1 MSFGGSPSD
10 VILLARI
17 AWNTFQ
23 NTRKAAGEHD
33 ELAQEAKC
41 LHIVLSRLK
50 REYEH
55 PESPLNRPD
64 DKSQEELRPIMTG
77 CYRELRR
84 LDDFLNEYS
93 ILSRK
98 ERGGKRLWRSLRFG
112 SKREFLQDLR
122 DKLSWYTDQ
131 MDFFL
136 NIVSSR
142 AIGRVEL
149 NVQDLQHTVRGIARS
164 MPRAPQDETVLSDHS
179 DDDKNVWKC
188 FRTNLINDAI
198 KSSFIEQHE
207 DVIHAHIKGLSY
219 RDVLGEK
226 IWHEGRSHVHAEEI
240 YDRNGYACNIHRHQM
255 RVQSLDSGP
264 QYDGNLGLGSILSVD
279 STSNVPLE
287 AAKRTIRGEFYGD
300 ETDSEDE
307 ASVHSDS
314 SYSST
319 RSNIS
324 RQDMPCPE
332 AYNSTLTPRT
342 FDGHRRRSVGGQLV
356 LRDTE
361 LPLTV
366 ANGRFEPQQRVN
378 NHLQNGRRQVTRS
391 HTMSLQRTPTTYQ
404 SQNSLP
410 RRRTYSVE
418 RTRDQFDLEEKTKKK
433 KKGMT
438 TVFLGTIVVYIAC
451 LI

>member
-33 ELAQEAKC
+33 ELTQEAEC
-41 LHIVLSRLK
+41 LYSVLSRLQ

-55 PESPLNRPD
+55 PESPLNRPG
-64 DKSQEELRPIMTG
+64 DKSKEELRPIAAG
-77 CYRELRR
+77 CHKELRR
-84 LDDFLNEYS
+84 LDNFLDEYS
-93 ILSRK
+93 ILSR
-98 ERGGKRLWRSLRFG
+98 EGRGRKWLWKSLRFG
-112 SKREFLQDLR
+112 CKREFLQDMR
-122 DKLSWYTDQ
+122 DKLSFYTAQ
-131 MDFFL
+131 MNCFV
-136 NIVSSR
+136 NMVSSR

-149 NVQDLQHTVRGIARS
+149 DVQKIQHTVHGIARS

-240 YDRNGYACNIHRHQM
+240 YDRNGYACNIHRHQL

-264 QYDGNLGLGSILSVD
+264 QYDGNLGLGSMLSVD

-314 SYSST
+314 SYNST
-319 RSNIS
+319 RSDIS
-324 RQDMPCPE
+324 RQDMRYPE
-332 AYNSTLTPRT
+332 TYNSTLTSRK
-342 FDGHRRRSVGGQLV
+342 FDGSRRRSVGDQLV

-366 ANGRFEPQQRVN
+366 ANGQFGSHPRVN
-378 NHLQNGRRQVTRS
+378 GHFPSDRRQVTRS
-391 HTMSLQRTPTTYQ
+391 HTMPLQRIPTTSQ

-410 RRRTYSVE
+410 RRQTYPVE
-418 RTRDQFDLEEKTKKK
+418 QTRDQSDLGERIKKK
-433 KKGMT
+433 KKRMT